1 MLAKLRQM
9 DRGQW
14 LLLPALGL
22 AAILLAGMLL
32 HVVTETPGSN
42 SYAVLADAYLHGRLD
57 TTQCYDSDCVTFE
70 GRSYVIFPPVP
81 AVVAMPF
88 VGLFGLDFHG
98 FAAIG
103 FVCLAASLGLWWRI
117 LARLG
122 VERQTAV
129 WLLLALAFA
138 SPLFYVSIRADRVWF
153 FAQSINFLLLSL
165 ALDEVLRGGRL
176 MLVGLYLALG
186 FLCRQ
191 MTILLAPFFFVLAL
205 DRNEPLVSFRWS
217 YIKRALAFGLPL
229 LAAVV
234 VYMAYNYVRFG
245 APMET
250 GYIYIARPDLGHAS
264 LINDRLVKYGLFGAE
279 YWLSNAFYLFI
290 QGFHVEWGG
299 AELLTPVKLDPM
311 GTSLLAASPFVLLA
325 VFTPVR
331 RDVVIGGLCAAL
343 IMGITLFYHGNGF
356 SQYNAQRF
364 VLDWA
369 VVLFFAL
376 ALAVREGMRPAFA
389 VLTVYGIG
397 LNVVAMA
404 LLALLHQS

>member
-1 MLAKLRQM
+1 
-9 DRGQW
+9 
-14 LLLPALGL
+14 
-22 AAILLAGMLL
+22 
-32 HVVTETPGSN
+32 
-42 SYAVLADAYLHGRLD
+42 
-57 TTQCYDSDCVTFE
+57 
-70 GRSYVIFPPVP
+70 
-81 AVVAMPF
+81 
-88 VGLFGLDFHG
+88 
-98 FAAIG
+98 
-103 FVCLAASLGLWWRI
+103 
-117 LARLG
+117 
-122 VERQTAV
+122 
-129 WLLLALAFA
+129 
-138 SPLFYVSIRADRVWF
+138 
-153 FAQSINFLLLSL
+153 
-165 ALDEVLRGGRL
+165 
-176 MLVGLYLALG
+176 
-186 FLCRQ
+186 
-191 MTILLAPFFFVLAL
+191 
-205 DRNEPLVSFRWS
+205 
-217 YIKRALAFGLPL
+217 
-229 LAAVV
+229 
-234 VYMAYNYVRFG
+234 
-245 APMET
+245 
-250 GYIYIARPDLGHAS
+250 
-264 LINDRLVKYGLFGAE
+264 VKYGLFGAE

-325 VFTPVR
+325 VFTPMR